1 MNRRE
6 LYNSYN
12 DHLKIDRVQ
21 RSVLEAG
28 VATIVKALSDGGVS
42 WSPGKE
48 PMSDVC
54 AVHLT
59 FRADG
64 DFRTPE
70 VDITS
75 RDGGCYSVICLEPTR
90 AEEIADEM
98 VDAVIHD
105 NDLLDLDGDVVKAA
119 RADLASALAEPL
131 EKEGEALFTK
141 EFVET
146 FAIGEDAD
154 IDAIVA
160 AHPCLK
166 PAHELLEKFFEEA
179 S

>member
-1 MNRRE
+1 MSKRE
-6 LYNSYN
+6 QYDGYD
-12 DHLKIDRVQ
+12 DHLKVNRAQ
-21 RSVLEAG
+21 RHVLEVG
-28 VATIVKALSDGGVS
+28 VAAIVKALSDGGVS

-59 FRADG
+59 FREDG

-70 VDITS
+70 VTITS
-75 RDGGCYSVICLEPTR
+75 REGGCYSVVCLEPTR

-105 NDLLDLDGDVVKAA
+105 NDLLDLDGDAVEAVK
-119 RADLASALAEPL
+119 ADLASALAEPL
-131 EKEGEALFTK
+131 KQEGESLFTK

-154 IDAIVA
+154 VDAMVA

-166 PAHELLEKFFEEA
+166 PAHEILEEFFEKA
-179 S
+179 

>member
-1 MNRRE
+1 MSKRE
-6 LYNSYN
+6 QYDGYD
-12 DHLKIDRVQ
+12 DHLKVNRAQ
-21 RSVLEAG
+21 RHVLEVG
-28 VATIVKALSDGGVS
+28 VAAIVKALSDGGVS
-42 WSPGKE
+42 WSSGKE

-59 FRADG
+59 FREDG

-70 VDITS
+70 VTITS
-75 RDGGCYSVICLEPTR
+75 REGGCYSVVCLEPTR

-105 NDLLDLDGDVVKAA
+105 NDLLDLDGDAVEAVK
-119 RADLASALAEPL
+119 ADLASALAEPL

-154 IDAIVA
+154 VDAIVA
-160 AHPCLK
+160 THPCLK
-166 PAHELLEKFFEEA
+166 PAHEILEKFFEKA
-179 S
+179 